1 MPDRLSV
8 GGALKKHKSRSRR
21 EHGAHRIRSRRVG
34 TRSRKTILLSLLA
47 GAVAGAGAAI
57 VVRSGDSGTDE
68 MESYYLSRLCDSGHD
83 PAKPGMLLL
92 TPRAVLVPPALQDRL
107 SIRVAND
114 SYEREIRPYFG
125 ALGSPGF
132 EAAGELLPAVAGHL
146 EQAWELLRDLAQGP
160 AGDPPL
166 RVLIQHHPRPG
177 LPGHCVTI
185 QTTFYTVPDP
195 ALDAASTPLGDT
207 DRVRGQILQLRKTYQ
222 LDAEP
227 RRLIQAS
234 VEAQPE
240 VIVHGPRRNLGSLA
254 GREDVGSLAG
264 DEVGEAYFTALGGGV
279 RYGLAWF
286 DLSAGLD
293 EPQEWGAA
301 FRIRWPRNAAEPKV
315 ETEALAGRA
324 IAQLLE
330 FVRRS

>member
-1 MPDRLSV
+1 M
-8 GGALKKHKSRSRR
+8 
-21 EHGAHRIRSRRVG
+21 G

-47 GAVAGAGAAI
+47 GAAAGAVAAI
-57 VVRSGDSGTDE
+57 VVRSGGSGADE

-92 TPRAVLVPPALQDRL
+92 TPRAVPVPPGLQDRL
-107 SIRVAND
+107 SVRMAND
-114 SYEREIRPYFG
+114 SYERDIRPYLE
-125 ALGSPGF
+125 ALGTPGF
-132 EAAGELLPAVAGHL
+132 EPAGELLPAVAGHL

-166 RVLIQHHPRPG
+166 RVLIQHHPRPA
-177 LPGHCVTI
+177 LPGRCVTI

-195 ALDAASTPLGDT
+195 ALDTSTMPRSRT
-207 DRVRGQILQLRKTYQ
+207 DRVRGQILQVRKTYQ

-227 RRLIQAS
+227 RRLIHAS

-240 VIVHGPRRNLGSLA
+240 VMVHGPRSNLGSLA
-254 GREDVGSLAG
+254 GREDVSRLAA
-264 DEVGEAYFTALGGGV
+264 DEVGEAHFAALGGGA

-324 IAQLLE
+324 IARLLE